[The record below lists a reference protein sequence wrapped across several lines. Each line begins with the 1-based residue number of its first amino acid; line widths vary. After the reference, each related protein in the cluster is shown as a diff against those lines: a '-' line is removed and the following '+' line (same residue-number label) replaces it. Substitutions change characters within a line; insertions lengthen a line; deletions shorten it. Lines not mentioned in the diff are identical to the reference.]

1 MYVDLICLASSYNIE
16 HDYILVQCMLCVQY
30 IGNDDHSSLFGVL
43 LTHLC
48 CFHLTLGKVI
58 YT

>member
-16 HDYILVQCMLCVQY
+16 HDSILVQCMLCVQY

-48 CFHLTLGKVI
+48 CFHLT
-58 YT
+58 